1 MRGYLYNFEIAIEA
15 IGQNKLRAL
24 LTSLGIIF
32 GVASVIAML
41 GIGKGAKQE
50 ILEQMQALGA
60 NNVIIKPVIEQEEG
74 EVGAEEE
81 DVIEAKRFTPGLTM
95 LDVQALSALPF
106 VRKVSPEVELETTAI
121 RDARKR
127 SVKLVG
133 VGQEYFET
141 SSFSFAEGESFSEE
155 QLSNRRPVCVI
166 GQGVKSRFFAT
177 EEPIGKQIKCGNL
190 WLTVVGVLKPRNV
203 SASTRDKLGIRNFD
217 LDVYAP
223 ISTVLLRF
231 RNRSLVTL
239 RDIEKAASEEGDD
252 EVKDSNT
259 RPPNYHQLDKVVVQV
274 DDNRYSPTLAEI
286 ISRMLSRRHNGVV
299 DFEIVVPETLL
310 KQEQRTRDLLNLV
323 LGAIASISLIVGG
336 IGIMNIMLASVLE
349 RIREIGL
356 RLSIGATPK
365 DIILQFMGEAVAISV
380 SGGVIGIALGV
391 GLCLVIDRFAGI
403 PTEISSWS
411 VILSF
416 AVAVLIGLVFGIY
429 PAQQA
434 AGKDPVESLR
444 SN

>member
-1 MRGYLYNFEIAIEA
+1 MRGYFYNFEIALEA

-41 GIGKGAKQE
+41 GIGKGAQQE

-74 EVGAEEE
+74 EVDQAES

-95 LDVQALSALPF
+95 LDVEALEALPI
-106 VRKVSPEVELETTAI
+106 VDKVSPEVELETMAI
-121 RDARKR
+121 RKARKR
-127 SVKLVG
+127 SIKLVG
-133 VGQEYFET
+133 IDQNYFT
-141 SSFSFAEGESFSEE
+141 TGSFEFADGEGFTEE
-155 QLSNRRPVCVI
+155 QLVMRAPVCVI
-166 GQGVKSRFFAT
+166 GQGIKSRFFAT

-190 WLTVVGVLKPRNV
+190 WLTVIGVLKSRNV
-203 SASTRDKLGIRNFD
+203 SLATRDKLGIRNFD

-231 RNRSLVTL
+231 RNRSLVTM
-239 RDIEKAASEEGDD
+239 RDIEKAASEDND
-252 EVKDSNT
+252 NEVSDANT
-259 RPPNYHQLDKVVVQV
+259 RPTNYHQLDKVVVQV
-274 DDNRYSPTLAEI
+274 NDNTYSPALAEV
-286 ISRMLSRRHNGVV
+286 ISRMLTRRHNGVV

-310 KQEQRTRDLLNLV
+310 EQEKRTRDLLNLV

-349 RIREIGL
+349 RIKEIGL
-356 RLSIGATPK
+356 RLSIGAKPK

-380 SGGVIGIALGV
+380 SGGLIGIFIGV
-391 GLCLVIDRFAGI
+391 GLCLVIDKFAGI
-403 PTEISSWS
+403 PTEISGWS
-411 VILSF
+411 IILSF
-416 AVAVLIGLVFGIY
+416 AVAVAIGLVFGIY
-429 PAQQA
+429 PAQEA
-434 AGKDPVESLR
+434 SRKDPVESLR
-444 SN
+444 RD